1 MRNETIQ
8 KRQDAEKKILLEH
21 LHKIPIIQLAC
32 ERTNISRPTYY
43 RWRNE
48 DDEFK
53 KDADEAMK
61 SGKEM
66 INDLSE
72 SQLIALIKDKNFH
85 AIQLWLRQHHPEYGN
100 KLVVKATIEKED
112 PLTPEQEALIREALG
127 IKENITEKTYEQP
140 SQS

>member
-1 MRNETIQ
+1 MKSETIQ
-8 KRQDAEKKILLEH
+8 KRQDSEKKLVIEH
-21 LHKIPIIQLAC
+21 LKKIPIIQLAC
-32 ERTNISRPTYY
+32 ERSGISRPTYY

-48 DDEFK
+48 DEIFK
-53 KDADEAMK
+53 KDSDYAMK
-61 SGKEM
+61 DGKEM

-100 KLVVKATIEKED
+100 RLEVKATIEKED

-127 IKENITEKTYEQP
+127 IKEVVTEK
-140 SQS
+140 SDA

>member
-1 MRNETIQ
+1 MKKETIQ

-21 LHKIPIIQLAC
+21 LKKIPIIQLAC

-48 DDEFK
+48 DEQFK
-53 KDADEAMK
+53 KDSDEAMK
-61 SGKEM
+61 DGKDM

-112 PLTPEQEALIREALG
+112 PLTSEQEALIREALG
-127 IKENITEKTYEQP
+127 IKEVVTEKAYEQP